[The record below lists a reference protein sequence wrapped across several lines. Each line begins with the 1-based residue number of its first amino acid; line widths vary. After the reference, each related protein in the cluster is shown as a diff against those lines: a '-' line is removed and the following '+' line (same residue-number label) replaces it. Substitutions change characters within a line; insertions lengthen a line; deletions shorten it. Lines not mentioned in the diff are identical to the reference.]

1 MAKTVTKVIKTP
13 EDLEQWVKFLTAQ
26 TLPITVSQTAGDK
39 RTNPQNDTVHMWFA
53 EIAAHC
59 GDKTAK
65 EVKAECHLEFGLDI
79 MRQDAEWASAFD
91 YLFQSLSHPAKVKAI
106 MVFDIPFTR
115 RMTVP
120 KLRKYMDEMLR
131 EYRQRGVYLTDPELQ
146 GYEQR

>member
-1 MAKTVTKVIKTP
+1 MAKTVTKVLKT
-13 EDLEQWVKFLTAQ
+13 EADLAQWVKFLTAQ
-26 TLPITVSQTAGDK
+26 TLPITVAQTAGAK
-39 RTNPQNDTVHMWFA
+39 RTNPQNALVHKWFG

-65 EVKAECHLEFGLDI
+65 EVKAECNLEFGLDI
-79 MRQDAEWASAFD
+79 MRQDEAWAKAFD
-91 YLFQSLSHPAKVKAI
+91 YIFQSLSYSAKIKAI

-115 RMTVP
+115 KMTVP
-120 KLRKYMDEMLR
+120 QLTGYIDEMGR

>member
-1 MAKTVTKVIKTP
+1 MAKTVTKVLKTP
-13 EDLEQWVKFLTAQ
+13 EDLAQWVTFLTAQ
-26 TLPITVSQTAGDK
+26 TLPITVAQTAGAK
-39 RTNPQNDTVHMWFA
+39 KTNAQNKTIHMWFG

-65 EVKAECHLEFGLDI
+65 EVKAECNLEFGLDI
-79 MRQDAEWASAFD
+79 MRQDVEWASAFD
-91 YLFQSLSHPAKVKAI
+91 YIFQSLSYPAKIKAI

-115 RMTVP
+115 KMTVP
-120 KLRKYMDEMLR
+120 QLTGYMDEMGR